1 MTRHELMR
9 QLSDLLHDRTPDAGH
24 VGVMLIRLQRLS
36 EFRIVYGFG
45 ASDELADAA
54 EQRIRRVLRPADSL
68 HRIDEHEFVAFL
80 PGLRDRN
87 HAVLAAGAVARAFQ
101 VVLPLGAR
109 EALVSVA
116 VGTSVCPDHG
126 DDPETLLRRAEL
138 AFGQAKSNSERHVL
152 YTPGHD
158 STQVPYELLR
168 DAIVGN
174 RMEAYFQP
182 VLDLRDRS
190 VAGVESLARWT
201 DPVRGA
207 IRPDIFIPVAE
218 ETGLISQLTRWSIN
232 ASFRHIA
239 DARRSAPHLGISVNL
254 SPRVFAERDIVTHI
268 LSAMKIWDLPPQ
280 AVTMEVTET
289 ALMEDPALSLRL
301 LEQLRA
307 EGLNISIDDFGS
319 GYSSLAYL
327 KRFPATEL
335 KIDRVFVMDLGKDAR
350 SVQLVR
356 SIIDLGHHLQME
368 VVAEGV
374 EDETTLELLERLGC
388 DRAQGYHVCRPQP
401 ASTFIASLATPVARP
416 ARTG

>member
-1 MTRHELMR
+1 MR
-9 QLSDLLHDRTPDAGH
+9 RLSDLLQDREAGAGH
-24 VGVMLIRLQRLS
+24 LGVMLIRLQRLS
-36 EFRIVYGFG
+36 EFRVAYGFG
-45 ASDELADAA
+45 ASDDLADAV
-54 EQRIRRVLRPADSL
+54 EQRIRRVLRPVDEL
-68 HRIDEHEFVAFL
+68 HRIDEHEFIAFL
-80 PGLRDRN
+80 PGLRDSN
-87 HAVLAAGAVARAFQ
+87 HAVLAASGVARAFQ
-101 VVLPLGAR
+101 AVLPLGSR

-116 VGTSVCPDHG
+116 IGTSVCPDHG
-126 DDPETLLRRAEL
+126 DDAELLLRRAEL
-138 AFGQAKSNSERHVL
+138 AFGQARGSSDRHVM

-158 STQVPYELLR
+158 NTQVPYELLR

-174 RMEAYFQP
+174 RLEAYFQP

-190 VAGVESLARWT
+190 IAGVESLARWT
-201 DPVRGA
+201 DPVRGS
-207 IRPDIFIPVAE
+207 IRPDIFIPTAE

-239 DARRSAPHLGISVNL
+239 DARRITPHLGISVNL
-254 SPRVFAERDIVTHI
+254 SPRVFAERDIVAHI

-307 EGLNISIDDFGS
+307 EGLNIAIDDFGS

-356 SIIDLGHHLQME
+356 SIIDLGHHLQMS

-374 EDETTLELLERLGC
+374 EDEMTLELLERLGC

-401 ASTFIASLATPVARP
+401 ANAFIASLGATGQQALTRH
-416 ARTG
+416 